1 MTSAAAATSV
11 AADSATPDDL
21 SSAAAAAAAEAL
33 VDSLLLSATLD
44 GPLSAMSALED
55 FAGNADAP
63 SRVGVGAVTTMIS
76 SAAGSADATYA
87 SEPSPSQSATLP
99 TVCDPAEQNMIEM
112 SPVDVQS
119 PSSVSSAFTYLMSLL
134 DKLDEPALQ
143 IQLKGIGDSPPL
155 QCDAKQHILDPDRT
169 FHTSLAKAMRMLP
182 QDASGGVSIPQLK
195 RLEMYT
201 ADATQKNPTIFSVT
215 GTIEAHDMC
224 RSAFV
229 GPQLEI
235 TASTFHGLGFEE
247 LFDSSDRAMAL
258 DAELHGQ
265 QKMLMLVRE
274 TEMKDA

>member
-1 MTSAAAATSV
+1 MAVVYDDADRLAQALKPGLDNPATAIKLLRCNISSGMDVTHAASTSSSTTTTSNSTSTSAAAATSV
-11 AADSATPDDL
+11 AADSATLDDL

-63 SRVGVGAVTTMIS
+63 SSVGVGAVTTMIS

-195 RLEMYT
+195 RLEMC
-201 ADATQKNPTIFSVT
+201 V
-215 GTIEAHDMC
+215 EME
-224 RSAFV
+224 SAVPPAF
-229 GPQLEI
+229 
-235 TASTFHGLGFEE
+235 
-247 LFDSSDRAMAL
+247 
-258 DAELHGQ
+258 
-265 QKMLMLVRE
+265 
-274 TEMKDA
+274 